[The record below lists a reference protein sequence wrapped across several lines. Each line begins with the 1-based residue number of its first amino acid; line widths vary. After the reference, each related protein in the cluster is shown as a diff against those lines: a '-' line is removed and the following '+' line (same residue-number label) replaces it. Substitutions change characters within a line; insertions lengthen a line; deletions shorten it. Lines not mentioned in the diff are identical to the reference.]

1 MHTLKNNSAAFV
13 MLTVM
18 LTVSFAASPYLASAQ
33 DDAKVSAL
41 NDKISDHKDNLGK
54 LNQEIDAL
62 KAQLTT
68 IGSQKKTLQNELKS
82 IDLVRQR
89 IAKEAEIT
97 AIKAQRTNSAISVL
111 QRTISDKQALI
122 IQHRKAIAFSMQR
135 IAESDQHSLLEM
147 LLANASLSETFAEA
161 DRLEEIQQS
170 LSDEIGKLRDVSQ
183 SLNSDKQN
191 QEVELK
197 KAEQLKKELN
207 DKKSIVDEQRNE
219 RAQLVKETSNKESL
233 YQAQLKEKEKRKK
246 QFEQELQ
253 AFESELKIAVD
264 ENSFPAPGTHAL
276 VPPILGAKITQH
288 FGYTAAAKTLY
299 ASGHHSGT
307 DFAAH
312 VGTSVLA
319 AAKGTVWATGDTDIA
334 CRGASYGKYV
344 LLRHP
349 NGLATLYG
357 HLSRISVSPGDQVDV
372 GDIIAYSGNTGYS
385 TGPHLHFGVFVASAT
400 RVDDVPS
407 QACPGAVF
415 HMPVAP
421 KDAYLDAEFYF

>member
-1 MHTLKNNSAAFV
+1 MHLHKNNTASLA
-13 MLTVM
+13 MLAIM
-18 LTVSFAASPYLASAQ
+18 LIVSFAAAPYLANAQ
-33 DDAKVSAL
+33 DDAKVEEL
-41 NDKISDHKDNLGK
+41 TGKISDHKDNLGK
-54 LNQEIDAL
+54 LNQEIDAI
-62 KAQLTT
+62 KNQLQQ
-68 IGSQKKTLQNELKS
+68 IGTQKKTLQNELKS

-97 AIKAQRTNSAISVL
+97 AIKAQRTNSAITVL
-111 QRTISDKQALI
+111 NRTISDKQALI
-122 IQHRKAIAFSMQR
+122 AQHKKAIAFSMQR
-135 IAESDQHSLLEM
+135 IAEFDQHTFLEM
-147 LLANASLSETFAEA
+147 LFTNATLSETFAEA
-161 DRLEEIQQS
+161 DRLEEVQNS
-170 LSDEIGKLRDVSQ
+170 LSTEINNLRGISE
-183 SLNSDKQN
+183 SLSSDKKT

-207 DKKSIVDEQRNE
+207 DKKGIVDEQRNE
-219 RAQLVKETSNKESL
+219 RAQLVKETSNKESIF
-233 YQAQLKEKEKRKK
+233 QAQLKEKEKRKA
-246 QFEQELQ
+246 QFERELE
-253 AFESELKIAVD
+253 AFESELKVAVD
-264 ENSFPAPGTHAL
+264 ETSFPAPGTHAL
-276 VPPILGAKITQH
+276 VPPVLGARITQH

-299 ASGHHSGT
+299 ATGKHTGT
-307 DFAAH
+307 DFGVH

-357 HLSRISVSPGDQVDV
+357 HLSRIAVSQGDQVDA

-385 TGPHLHFGVFVASAT
+385 TGPHLHLGVFVASAT

-407 QACPGAVF
+407 QACPGAIF

-421 KDAYLDAEFYF
+421 KDAYLDAENYF